1 MAPEPPAGD
10 VTVRWLGA
18 PPNLLLD
25 VLAALES
32 LQREVQV
39 TGLAGEAPV
48 GSDVERGMVRDRAGV
63 QTQRDEIHDRAST
76 ARNEGRTTVDVVVRY
91 AEDEVPLVLSA
102 AEAADAVDRAAH
114 RGELLVP
121 PLTDDER
128 HLWSWM
134 VAEIRAQ
141 AGGAAPTPYWTRS

>member
-1 MAPEPPAGD
+1 MTTGSDD
-10 VTVRWLGA
+10 VDVRWLGA
-18 PPNLLLD
+18 PPALLLD

-39 TGLAGEAPV
+39 SGFVGEAPV
-48 GSDVERGMVRDRAGV
+48 GSEVEHGLVRDRALV
-63 QTQRDEIHDRAST
+63 QGQRDELHDRASA
-76 ARNEGRTTVDVVVRY
+76 ARSEGRTAVDVTVTYSR
-91 AEDEVPLVLSA
+91 DEVGLVLSA
-102 AEAADAVDRAAH
+102 AEAALAVDEAAH

-134 VAEIRAQ
+134 VAEVRAQ
-141 AGGAAPTPYWTRS
+141 AAGEAPTPYRARP